1 MGVKVRER
9 PVGSGIW
16 WVFIDHQ
23 GKRKAKKIG
32 HDKHTAIA
40 VAKKIEARLV
50 LGEFKLESNSSEEYP
65 LFKDYAD
72 NWLQG
77 YIKLMRRPST
87 YERYGEALTRHVYPV
102 LGKKPI
108 NEIRRGEVRNFLMA
122 LYAKGLSRSY
132 IGIIYATINGPLGY
146 ACDEELIVANPVIGL
161 TKRLDAKSDDNS
173 AVDFFTQEEVHLFLS
188 NCYTYFLDYYP
199 FFLTAFRTGLRLGE
213 LLGLQWGDID
223 WCGKFIEIRR
233 SYKIGRLG
241 PTKTGRN
248 RRVDISD
255 QLMTT
260 LTGLYSKRQK
270 EALSQ
275 GKGEVVEAIFHRH
288 GNPMEQNFIRRIFK
302 RILTKAGIREMRFH
316 DIRHTYASLLLGNGE
331 SPVYVKEQLGHS
343 SIQMTVDIYGHLIP
357 GSNRQAVNRLDTQP
371 SATHTQP
378 SKKNVMQVLN
388 LASHNESMVPK
399 PGFEPGQAYTH

>member
-1 MGVKVRER
+1 
-9 PVGSGIW
+9 
-16 WVFIDHQ
+16 
-23 GKRKAKKIG
+23 
-32 HDKHTAIA
+32 
-40 VAKKIEARLV
+40 
-50 LGEFKLESNSSEEYP
+50 
-65 LFKDYAD
+65 
-72 NWLQG
+72 
-77 YIKLMRRPST
+77 
-87 YERYGEALTRHVYPV
+87 
-102 LGKKPI
+102 
-108 NEIRRGEVRNFLMA
+108 
-122 LYAKGLSRSY
+122 
-132 IGIIYATINGPLGY
+132 
-146 ACDEELIVANPVIGL
+146 
-161 TKRLDAKSDDNS
+161 
-173 AVDFFTQEEVHLFLS
+173 
-188 NCYTYFLDYYP
+188 
-199 FFLTAFRTGLRLGE
+199 
-213 LLGLQWGDID
+213 
-223 WCGKFIEIRR
+223 
-233 SYKIGRLG
+233 
-241 PTKTGRN
+241 
-248 RRVDISD
+248 
-255 QLMTT
+255 MTT